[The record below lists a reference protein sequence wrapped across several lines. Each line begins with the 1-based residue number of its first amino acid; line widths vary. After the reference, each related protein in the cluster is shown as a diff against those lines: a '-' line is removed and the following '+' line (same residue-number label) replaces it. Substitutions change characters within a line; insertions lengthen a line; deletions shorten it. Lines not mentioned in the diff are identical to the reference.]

1 MSATRESPGP
11 FPSDGDRLFL
21 PDFCGVRA
29 VFAVVV
35 GAQLLA
41 FVFALVRAET
51 RIDWTTLSLVS
62 LLVQW
67 IALASA
73 ALLCL
78 VRPWLARL
86 ANVTAGFVSYAVL
99 LLVTAVIS
107 EAAYWLGPSVEPG
120 LYVTAAPHLGFVGRN
135 LAIGAIVHAIVLR
148 YLYVQHEWRRNI
160 EAEAEARVQALQAR
174 IRPHFFFNSMN
185 TIASLTRTRPALAE
199 QAVENLADLFRATL
213 GDGGKRVALTE
224 ELELV
229 QRYLDIERLRLGER
243 LHTEWA
249 VDESLTGALVP
260 LLIVQPL
267 VENAVYHG
275 VEPLAEGGTI
285 RIEVGGGD
293 GALMI
298 AVTNPLPTSDSR
310 RHREGNRM
318 ALANIRE
325 RLAYAYGRAAELGVS
340 EAEGHYRVEI
350 RLPFD
355 GDARS
360 DRR

>member
-1 MSATRESPGP
+1 MSPDHEPQP
-11 FPSDGDRLFL
+11 DDGFI
-21 PDFCGVRA
+21 PDLCRVRA
-29 VFAVVV
+29 VFLLVLITELVVV
-35 GAQLLA
+35 LFALARSSSGLLDWHYLGLASLLA
-41 FVFALVRAET
+41 QWVTLTAAGLICWLRGLLKGLGIPLASTAITMLVLVDTAAF
-51 RIDWTTLSLVS
+51 TLLGQWLLNPATPLLNVS
-62 LLVQW
+62 LTLM
-67 IALASA
+67 
-73 ALLCL
+73 
-78 VRPWLARL
+78 
-86 ANVTAGFVSYAVL
+86 
-99 LLVTAVIS
+99 
-107 EAAYWLGPSVEPG
+107 
-120 LYVTAAPHLGFVGRN
+120 RN
-135 LAIGAIVHAIVLR
+135 LLMAGLITLMLLR
-148 YLYVQHEWRRNI
+148 YFHLQYQRRRQE
-160 EAEAEARVQALQAR
+160 EAELEARVAALQAR
-174 IRPHFFFNSMN
+174 IRPHFLFNSMN